1 MNSLPDRVPLK
12 PLAKAGVVAAGYFA
26 ACVLAT
32 AVVAI
37 HVAATNGPDRQG
49 ASGMYAFGD
58 SLFFLAAFGVA
69 SIPATGTAL
78 YFLRPCRSFW
88 RVHSVVALAIATSG
102 LAAIIAYASARS
114 IGPGS
119 IGPGSIGPA
128 SIFSTLS
135 SMSVLRI
142 LIAPLFAVGFF
153 LSGLFAPNRPSRSA
167 LLIAA
172 AADVVVFSCFMFI
185 LARPLW
191 SR

>member
-119 IGPGSIGPA
+119 IGPGSI
-128 SIFSTLS
+128 FSTLS